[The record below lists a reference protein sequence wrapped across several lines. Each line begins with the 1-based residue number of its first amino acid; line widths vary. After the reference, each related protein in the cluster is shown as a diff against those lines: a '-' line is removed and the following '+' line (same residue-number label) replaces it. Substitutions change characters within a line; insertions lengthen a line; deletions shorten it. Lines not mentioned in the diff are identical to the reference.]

1 MTKPSLADEEVVAAV
16 LEKRGKKVA
25 QYWDERENDARRYWY
40 PLTPDGEPEQYVF
53 SVTTALGMI
62 NKKALIQWAADQV
75 AARAANNPEALFTRT
90 EGEGFNYLRYAHS
103 SVLND
108 AAQMGTKIHA
118 YHEADLDWTR
128 PFPTVDDERDVELI
142 NQWNLFR
149 QAHNIEPLHLE
160 VTAWSH
166 KHNYAGT
173 LDGIGYIDGVLTL
186 YDLKSSRNLW
196 PEHKEQL
203 AALGNADE
211 LLIQVGEHEW
221 VREAIPDFEQYA
233 IIHLRPGDFNGK
245 GDFVP
250 AYWELLVFSK
260 EEINDYFDTFLG
272 ALQVKEGR
280 ELTKKYDSK

>member
-1 MTKPSLADEEVVAAV
+1 MTAPDLANEEVIAAV

-40 PLTPDGEPEQYVF
+40 PLTPEGEDEQYVF

-62 NKKALIQWAADQV
+62 NKKAIVQWAADQV
-75 AARAANNPEALFTRT
+75 AARATSNPEALFTRT

-128 PFPTVDDERDVELI
+128 PFPAVDDERDVELI

-149 QAHNIEPLHLE
+149 EAHTIEPLHLE

-166 KHNYAGT
+166 KHGYAGT

-211 LLIQVGEHEW
+211 LLIQTGEFDWE
-221 VREAIPDFEQYA
+221 RIDIPDFEQYG

-245 GDFVP
+245 GEFVS

-260 EEINDYFDTFLG
+260 EEINDYFGTFLG
-272 ALQVKEGR
+272 ALQVKKGR